1 MSARH
6 TPARLVV
13 GMSGATGAII
23 GVRLLERLREIPEV
37 QTHLVIS
44 RWARSTIEWET
55 SRTVREVSAL
65 ADVSYSPDDQ
75 AAAISSGSFRT
86 IGMIVAPCSM
96 KTVAAIRSGYADG
109 LLARAADVTLKERR
123 KLVLVP
129 RETPLNDIHLDNLLA
144 LSRMGVV
151 IAPPMPAFYRRPET
165 LDALVDHTV
174 SRLLDQVELGE
185 TDNYEWQG
193 FAQARTANGIGHV
206 PTPHTHAAQAGEA
219 L

>member
-129 RETPLNDIHLDNLLA
+129 RETPLNDIHLDNPVPPD
-144 LSRMGVV
+144 SRGHYHQPV
-151 IAPPMPAFYRRPET
+151 RDLPET
-165 LDALVDHTV
+165 GEWITRLSALIADP
-174 SRLLDQVELGE
+174 GK
-185 TDNYEWQG
+185 
-193 FAQARTANGIGHV
+193 
-206 PTPHTHAAQAGEA
+206 
-219 L
+219 